1 MGFLRDLLR
10 LTLVVATTCGAAAV
24 YAQEKAVS
32 FVAKETGIYRV
43 DSKGQRSLI
52 SKAKSDEVF
61 ADTTFSIS
69 PNSVWALIDHLPRD
83 PGAGRVEEVRVLIS
97 LRDGTRIEQDEFKRK
112 YGEWLGELADW
123 VPDAPSTIE
132 LGNGKKIRLR

>member
-1 MGFLRDLLR
+1 MSFLRDFLR
-10 LTLVVATTCGAAAV
+10 LTLAVATTCGAFAV
-24 YAQEKAVS
+24 YAQDKAPT
-32 FVAKETGIYRV
+32 FIAKETGIYRA
-43 DSKGQRSLI
+43 DTKGQRSLI

-69 PNSVWALIDHLPRD
+69 PDHAWALIDRLPRN

-97 LRDGTRIEQDEFKRK
+97 LRDGTRIEQDAFKKK

-123 VPDAPSTIE
+123 SPDAPSTIE
-132 LGNGKKIRLR
+132 LENGKKIRLR